1 MPAKHLSEPVK
12 SQIDD
17 PVDEIELIDILRVL
31 WKWKYL
37 IIGGTIMC
45 ALAAAIYS
53 FTLPKIYSV
62 DTIIEPGILTI
73 INEGGALDRRIA
85 IDTPQNIKAL
95 IDVGSF
101 GNNISALLGKL
112 PKNNDFPKTIIFK
125 TSIPPQSN
133 AVKVS
138 YETTNVE
145 HGKQILNHLND
156 LLLKKY
162 SQLIQYYQKEFY
174 RKIMQKEA
182 TLSKISANILKI
194 KNDISTAQSK
204 IDTSI
209 KLNSNKIATIKSGV
223 EAKKIQ
229 TVNSQGWIKDVK
241 IEIVRI
247 IKNTDF
253 LIEERNKLL
262 ANKQERNNNL
272 SSMIYINTIQ
282 QNIAYSNNLKNEIN
296 NINNK
301 IVQDHAAIES
311 LENEISDLN
320 VQKEDL
326 IKETK
331 YQISTLLSEI
341 DDLESQKNFTSE
353 EIKILNYKKDNV
365 QNIQILKPP
374 TSSPGPI
381 KPKKMR
387 NVMLAT
393 IVGLFAM
400 FFLSF
405 FLEYISRNNSLKSSV
420 NMPSGK

>member
-1 MPAKHLSEPVK
+1 MPANLSEPVK
-12 SQIDD
+12 SHADISE
-17 PVDEIELIDILRVL
+17 DEIELIDLLKVI

-37 IIGGTIMC
+37 IFGGTIVY
-45 ALAAAIYS
+45 ALAAAIFS
-53 FTLPKIYSV
+53 FSLSQIYSV
-62 DTIIEPGILTI
+62 DTIIEPGIMDI
-73 INEGGALDRRIA
+73 ITENGNQARRVY
-85 IDTPQNIKAL
+85 IDSPQNIKAL
-95 IDVGSF
+95 IDSGSF
-101 GNNISALLGKL
+101 ENKILASLGKQSI
-112 PKNNDFPKTIIFK
+112 NNDFPKKINFR
-125 TSIPPQSN
+125 TSIPTQSN

-145 HGKQILNHLND
+145 QGKKVLNFLND
-156 LLLKKY
+156 LLLFNY
-162 SQLIQYYQKEFY
+162 SQFIQHYQKYFDS
-174 RKIMQKEA
+174 KIMQKEA

-204 IDTSI
+204 IDTSV

-229 TVNSQGWIKDVK
+229 TVNSQEWIKDVQK
-241 IEIVRI
+241 EIVRI

-253 LIEERNKLL
+253 LFEERNKLL

-301 IVQDHAAIES
+301 IVQDHADIES
-311 LENEISDLN
+311 LENEIVDLN

-326 IKETK
+326 IKQTK
-331 YQISTLLSEI
+331 YQISTLLSQI
-341 DDLESQKNFTSE
+341 DDLENQKKSTSE
-353 EIKILNYKKDNV
+353 EIKTLNYKKDNV

-381 KPKKMR
+381 KPKKKLI
-387 NVMLAT
+387 VMLASF
-393 IVGLFAM
+393 IGIFMML
-400 FFLSF
+400 FLSF
-405 FLEYISRNNSLKSSV
+405 VFEYISKNKVQKPSV
-420 NMPSGK
+420 G